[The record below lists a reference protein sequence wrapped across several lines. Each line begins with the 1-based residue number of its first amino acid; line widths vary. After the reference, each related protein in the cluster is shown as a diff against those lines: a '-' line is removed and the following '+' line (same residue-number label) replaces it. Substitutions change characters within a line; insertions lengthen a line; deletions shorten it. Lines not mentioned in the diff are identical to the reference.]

1 MVIICSRRGWFL
13 CRTLSSKKLKAHIGK
28 SEMRRGRVKVYI
40 SVGFLHISEINKILG
55 KVGITNMAY
64 LTTTGSGQPVL
75 ILKEGTTRS
84 RGKEAQRNN
93 IMAARVIGEVLKTTL
108 GPRGMDKMLIDSL
121 GDITITNDG
130 AAILKEIDVEHPAAK
145 MMVEIAKTQD
155 DMVGDGTTSAV
166 VLASELLKRAEEL
179 LEQNIHPT
187 ILVSGFRKASQKA
200 IEVINKTAVPLD
212 INDRKT
218 LLKVAL
224 TSMSSKAIGGAK
236 DHLAEISIDAVK
248 QIAEQRGEK
257 TIADIDNIQLIKK
270 TGKSLLE
277 TELIQGIIID
287 KEVVNP
293 GMLKMKE
300 NAKIALIDSA
310 LEIEKTEISAE
321 IRIKDPTQMKAFLDQ
336 ENDMMQD
343 MVVKIKASGANV
355 IFCQKGIDD
364 MVQHF
369 LAKEGIIAAR
379 RVKESDMEKLARATG
394 GRIISDLDDL
404 KKADLGSAGLV
415 EERKIGDDKMIFVE
429 KCKDPHSVAI
439 LIRAG
444 LERMVDEAERAMT
457 DSLSVVSDVIE
468 NSQIVPG
475 GGAIEIEIAKELRKY
490 ATKVGGR
497 EQLAV
502 EAFADAVEVIPRT
515 LAENAGLEPI
525 DILVEL
531 RSTHDKADGKFT
543 GINVF
548 TGKLQDSV
556 ANGVI
561 EPIVVKEQAIKSAA
575 ESAAMIL
582 RIDDVITAK
591 APKAPA
597 GGPGGMPGGMGEE

>member
-1 MVIICSRRGWFL
+1 
-13 CRTLSSKKLKAHIGK
+13 
-28 SEMRRGRVKVYI
+28 
-40 SVGFLHISEINKILG
+40 
-55 KVGITNMAY
+55 MAY

-155 DMVGDGTTSAV
+155 DMVGDGTTTAV
-166 VLASELLKRAEEL
+166 VLASELLKKAEEL
-179 LEQNIHPT
+179 LDQNIHPI
-187 ILVSGFRKASQKA
+187 ILVSGYRKAAQKA
-200 IEVINKTAVPLD
+200 IEVINKIAVPLD
-212 INDRKT
+212 VNDRKT

-224 TSMSSKAIGGAK
+224 TSMSSKAVGAAK

-248 QIAEQRGEK
+248 QITEQRGDK

-277 TELIQGIIID
+277 TQLIQGIIID

-293 GMLKMKE
+293 GMPKKKE
-300 NAKIALIDSA
+300 NAKIALLDSA
-310 LEIEKTEISAE
+310 LEIEKTEITAE
-321 IRIKDPTQMKAFLDQ
+321 IRIKDPSQMKAFLDQ
-336 ENDMMQD
+336 ETDMLQN
-343 MVVKIKASGANV
+343 MVKKVKASGADV
-355 IFCQKGIDD
+355 VFCQKGIDD

-369 LAKEGIIAAR
+369 LAKEGIMAAR

-394 GRIISDLDDL
+394 ARISSDLDDL
-404 KKADLGSAGLV
+404 KAKDLGSAGSV

-444 LERMVDEAERAMT
+444 LERMVDEAERAMI

-468 NSQIVPG
+468 NNKIVAG
-475 GGAIEIEIAKELRKY
+475 GGAVEIEIAKELRKY

-502 EAFADAVEVIPRT
+502 EAFADAIEVIPRAF
-515 LAENAGLEPI
+515 AENAGLEPI

-531 RSTHDKADGKFT
+531 RSKHDTAEGKNF

-548 TGKLQDSV
+548 TGKLQDSI

-582 RIDDVITAK
+582 RIDDVITSK
-591 APKAPA
+591 SPKGGP
-597 GGPGGMPGGMGEE
+597 GGPGGMPGGMGGEE

>member
-1 MVIICSRRGWFL
+1 
-13 CRTLSSKKLKAHIGK
+13 
-28 SEMRRGRVKVYI
+28 
-40 SVGFLHISEINKILG
+40 
-55 KVGITNMAY
+55 MAY

-75 ILKEGTTRS
+75 ILKEGTSRS

-130 AAILKEIDVEHPAAK
+130 AAILNEIDVEHPAAK

-155 DMVGDGTTSAV
+155 DMVGDGTTTAV
-166 VLASELLKRAEEL
+166 VLASELLKKAEEL
-179 LEQNIHPT
+179 LDQNIHPT
-187 ILVSGFRKASQKA
+187 ILVSGYRKAAQKA
-200 IEVINKTAVPLD
+200 IEIIGKTAVPVD
-212 INDRKT
+212 IEDRKT

-224 TSMSSKAIGGAK
+224 TSMSSKAVGAARE
-236 DHLAEISIDAVK
+236 HLAEIAIDAVK
-248 QIAEQRGEK
+248 QIAEQRGDK
-257 TIADIDNIQLIKK
+257 KIADIDNIQLVKK

-277 TELIQGIIID
+277 TQLVSGIIID
-287 KEVVNP
+287 KEVVHS
-293 GMLKMKE
+293 GMLKKKE
-300 NAKIALIDSA
+300 NAKIALLDSA

-321 IRIKDPTQMKAFLDQ
+321 IRIRDPTQMKAFLDQ
-336 ENDMMQD
+336 ETTMMQE
-343 MVVKIKASGANV
+343 MAQKIKASKADV
-355 IFCQKGIDD
+355 VFCQKGIDD

-379 RVKESDMEKLARATG
+379 RIKESDMEKLARATG
-394 GRIISDLDDL
+394 GRITSDLDDL
-404 KKADLGSAGLV
+404 TAKDLGQAGLV

-468 NSQIVPG
+468 NSKIVAG
-475 GGAIEIEIAKELRKY
+475 GGAVEVEVAKELRRY

-525 DILVEL
+525 DIIVEL
-531 RSTHDKADGKFT
+531 RSTHEKEDGKYK
-543 GINVF
+543 GVNVF
-548 TGKLQDSV
+548 TGKVQNSLD
-556 ANGVI
+556 NGVI
-561 EPIVVKEQAIKSAA
+561 EPAVVKEQAIKSAA

-582 RIDDVITAK
+582 RIDDVIAATK
-591 APKAPA
+591 PKA
-597 GGPGGMPGGMGEE
+597 GGPGGGMPGGPEGEE

>member
-1 MVIICSRRGWFL
+1 
-13 CRTLSSKKLKAHIGK
+13 
-28 SEMRRGRVKVYI
+28 VKNEVN
-40 SVGFLHISEINKILG
+40 E
-55 KVGITNMAY
+55 MAY

-130 AAILKEIDVEHPAAK
+130 AAILDEIDVEHPAAK

-155 DMVGDGTTSAV
+155 DMVGDGTTTAV
-166 VLASELLKRAEEL
+166 VLASELLKKAEEL
-179 LEQNIHPT
+179 LDQKIHPT
-187 ILVSGFRKASQKA
+187 ILVSGYRKAAQKA
-200 IEVINKTAVPLD
+200 IETIGKIAVPVD
-212 INDRKT
+212 IEDRKT

-224 TSMSSKAIGGAK
+224 TSMSSKAVGSAK
-236 DHLAEISIDAVK
+236 EHLAKISIEAVK
-248 QIAEQRGEK
+248 QITEQRGDRK
-257 TIADIDNIQLIKK
+257 IADIDNLQLVKK

-277 TELIQGIIID
+277 TQLITGIIID
-287 KEVVNP
+287 KEIVHP
-293 GMLKMKE
+293 GMPKKKE
-300 NAKIALIDSA
+300 SAKIALLDSA

-321 IRIKDPTQMKAFLDQ
+321 IRIRDPTQMKAFLDQ
-336 ENDMMQD
+336 ESNMMKK
-343 MVVKIKASGANV
+343 MVDKIKASKADV
-355 IFCQKGIDD
+355 VFCQKGIDD

-369 LAKEGIIAAR
+369 LAKEGIMAAR
-379 RVKESDMEKLARATG
+379 RVKESDMEKLSRATG

-404 KKADLGSAGLV
+404 NAKDLGQAGLV

-444 LERMVDEAERAMT
+444 LERMVDEAERAMN

-468 NSQIVPG
+468 NSKIVAG
-475 GGAIEIEIAKELRKY
+475 GGAAEVEVAKELRKY

-497 EQLAV
+497 EQLAI
-502 EAFADAVEVIPRT
+502 EAFAEAVEIIPRT

-525 DILVEL
+525 DIIVAL
-531 RSTHDKADGKFT
+531 RSAHEKADGKYK

-548 TGKLQDSV
+548 TGKMQNSLDE
-556 ANGVI
+556 GVI
-561 EPIVVKEQAIKSAA
+561 EPSVVKEQAIKSAA

-591 APKAPA
+591 APK
-597 GGPGGMPGGMGEE
+597 GGPGGGMPPGGPEGEY

>member
-1 MVIICSRRGWFL
+1 
-13 CRTLSSKKLKAHIGK
+13 
-28 SEMRRGRVKVYI
+28 
-40 SVGFLHISEINKILG
+40 
-55 KVGITNMAY
+55 MAY

-108 GPRGMDKMLIDSL
+108 GPRGMDKMLIDGL

-166 VLASELLKRAEEL
+166 VLASELLRKAEEL
-179 LEQNIHPT
+179 LDQNIHPT
-187 ILVSGFRKASQKA
+187 ILVSGFRKASVKA
-200 IEVINKTAVPLD
+200 IEAINKTAVPLD
-212 INDRKT
+212 INDKKT

-224 TSMSSKAIGGAK
+224 TSMSSKAVGSARE
-236 DHLAEISIDAVK
+236 HLAQISIDAVK
-248 QIAEQRGEK
+248 QIAECRGDQ
-257 TIADIDNIQLIKK
+257 TLADIDNIQLVKK

-277 TELIQGIIID
+277 TQLIQGIIID
-287 KEVVNP
+287 KEIVNP
-293 GMLKMKE
+293 GMPKSKE
-300 NAKIALIDSA
+300 NAKIALLDSA
-310 LEIEKTEISAE
+310 LEIEKTEITAE
-321 IRIKDPTQMKAFLDQ
+321 IRIKDPSQMKAFLDQ
-336 ENDMMQD
+336 EESMLQN
-343 MVVKIKASGANV
+343 MVTKVKASGADV

-394 GRIISDLDDL
+394 GRIVSDLEDL
-404 KKADLGSAGLV
+404 KKDDLGSAGLV
-415 EERKIGDDKMIFVE
+415 EERKIGDDKLIFVE

-457 DSLSVVSDVIE
+457 DCLSVVSDVIE
-468 NSQIVPG
+468 NNKVVPG
-475 GGAIEIEIAKELRKY
+475 GGAVEIEIAKELRKY

-502 EAFADAVEVIPRT
+502 EAFADAIEVIPRT

-525 DILVEL
+525 DILVEM
-531 RSTHDKADGKFT
+531 RSVHDKADGKNQ
-543 GINVF
+543 GINAF
-548 TGKLQDSV
+548 KGKFQDSI

-591 APKAPA
+591 APK
-597 GGPGGMPGGMGEE
+597 GGPGGPGGGMPDME

>member
-1 MVIICSRRGWFL
+1 
-13 CRTLSSKKLKAHIGK
+13 
-28 SEMRRGRVKVYI
+28 
-40 SVGFLHISEINKILG
+40 
-55 KVGITNMAY
+55 
-64 LTTTGSGQPVL
+64 
-75 ILKEGTTRS
+75 
-84 RGKEAQRNN
+84 
-93 IMAARVIGEVLKTTL
+93 MAAQVIGEVLKSTL
-108 GPRGMDKMLIDSL
+108 GPRGMDKMLVDSL

-155 DMVGDGTTSAV
+155 DMVGDGTTTAV
-166 VLASELLKRAEEL
+166 VLASELLKKAEEL
-179 LEQNIHPT
+179 LDQNIHPI
-187 ILVSGFRKASQKA
+187 ILVSGYRKASQKA
-200 IEVINKTAVPLD
+200 IEVMNKIAIPLD
-212 INDRKT
+212 VNDRKT

-224 TSMSSKAIGGAK
+224 TSMSSKSVGSARE
-236 DHLAEISIDAVK
+236 HLAEISIDAVK
-248 QIAEQRGEK
+248 QIAEQRGDK
-257 TIADIDNIQLIKK
+257 TIADIDNIQLVKK

-277 TELIQGIIID
+277 TQLIRGIIID

-293 GMLKMKE
+293 GMPKTKE
-300 NAKIALIDSA
+300 NAKVLLLDVA
-310 LEIEKTEISAE
+310 LEIEKTEMSAE
-321 IRIKDPTQMKAFLDQ
+321 IRIKDPSQMKAFLDQ
-336 ENDMMQD
+336 ENGMMEK
-343 MVVKIKASGANV
+343 MVTKVKASGADIV
-355 IFCQKGIDD
+355 FCQKGIDD

-369 LAKEGIIAAR
+369 LAKAGIMAAR

-404 KKADLGSAGLV
+404 KAADLGLAGLV
-415 EERKIGDDKMIFVE
+415 DERKIGDDKMIFVE

-444 LERMVDEAERAMT
+444 LERMVDEAERAII

-468 NSQIVPG
+468 NNKIVPG
-475 GGAIEIEIAKELRKY
+475 GGAVEIEVAKELRKY

-502 EAFADAVEVIPRT
+502 EAFADAIEVIPRT
-515 LAENAGLEPI
+515 LAENAGLQPI

-531 RSTHDKADGKFT
+531 RSKHDAPEGKNI

-548 TGKLQDSV
+548 TGKLQNSV
-556 ANGVI
+556 ENGVI
-561 EPIVVKEQAIKSAA
+561 EPLVVKEQAIKSAA

-591 APKAPA
+591 SPKGGP
-597 GGPGGMPGGMGEE
+597 GGPGGMPGGPEGEE